1 MLHDESHCINSRM
14 ENWRIFLRI
23 QWNKKQISGGLR
35 ISCVFE
41 RESPSNNST
50 AMGIKWYGQFEIMT
64 IHRRIISWVMVLSLV
79 HRTRTIQFLKRR
91 RQEKAT
97 NIRNILHNTSIFT
110 AKVPSNRVKY
120 TTYRRKPLTKCIIFE
135 PRKWFHVFLC
145 AGVLI
150 RRFNALFYSI
160 WS

>member
-1 MLHDESHCINSRM
+1 M

-120 TTYRRKPLTKCIIFE
+120 TTYRRKPLTKCIILSLGSDSMCFCV
-135 PRKWFHVFLC
+135 RVCWSDDLMRFSIQSGHKIIMDI
-145 AGVLI
+145 VL
-150 RRFNALFYSI
+150 A
-160 WS
+160 